1 MAEMQQTLVVIK
13 PDGVQRGLIG
23 PILTRFEQRGFRILA
38 LKLITV
44 GQPMA
49 ETHYAVHQGKFFY
62 ADLVGY
68 ISSGPVLAMVLE
80 GIDAIKA
87 VRLMVGSTRPY
98 EAAPGTISQLR
109 GCASALISHAKGSG
123 STLVLVGHGLTDAS
137 EHCCPPRTSDE
148 PRDGDDVVNPLTRP
162 LRGGDRRGSWA
173 NYESPLALRP
183 RLATGL
189 PLS

>member
-1 MAEMQQTLVVIK
+1 MQQTLVVIK

-98 EAAPGTISQLR
+98 EAAPGTIR
-109 GCASALISHAKGSG
+109 GDYAL
-123 STLVLVGHGLTDAS
+123 
-137 EHCCPPRTSDE
+137 
-148 PRDGDDVVNPLTRP
+148 
-162 LRGGDRRGSWA
+162 
-173 NYESPLALRP
+173 
-183 RLATGL
+183 TGL
-189 PLS
+189 RNLIHASDAPEIAQSEIALWFAPGELQSYQRDIDKWIYE